1 MTDRVKWGVNMA
13 KPSTTIVGPK
23 KRRGGVLTFFRE
35 SWRELERVRWP
46 SRAEVTSYT
55 VACLITCLALA
66 LLVWGFDV
74 GVSKLMSL
82 IGLV

>member
-1 MTDRVKWGVNMA
+1 MNMA
-13 KPSTTIVGPK
+13 KPRETVLESKP
-23 KRRGGVLTFFRE
+23 RRTGLVTFFRE
-35 SWRELERVRWP
+35 SWLELKRVRWP
-46 SRAEVTSYT
+46 GRKEVINYT
-55 VACLITCLALA
+55 AASLLVSVIMG

>member
-1 MTDRVKWGVNMA
+1 MA
-13 KPSTTIVGPK
+13 EPKDIVIQP
-23 KRRGGVLTFFRE
+23 KRRTARVVSFFVE
-35 SWRELERVRWP
+35 TYRELRRVRWP
-46 SRAEVTSYT
+46 GRREVVTYT
-55 VACLITCLALA
+55 AAALIMCSVMG